1 MIQRPGLF
9 FEAGMHEFQVQGP
22 GMYPLMDTQG
32 GFGIFC
38 GSMQDD
44 SIVAAIKEARALLA
58 DIDSL
63 GI

>member
-1 MIQRPGLF
+1 
-9 FEAGMHEFQVQGP
+9 MHEFQVQGP